1 MQKNI
6 TNKKISN
13 KNDKSK
19 IITGTINKATSK
31 TSYGSIPVSSEK
43 FLISPPQQIPT
54 NKKYFQRFDD
64 VKSFYFKD
72 SNSNPGSGT
81 YNLSLDYLDKSKY
94 KFKGNNYDDHSER
107 FKSYYNGIPGVGDY
121 NTNNNFFD
129 NTRNIFKYNNL
140 FTEYKLIPEINKS
153 ILNVPNS
160 TKYNPYERHG
170 DLSFKGKYR
179 PIGVN
184 RNDFV
189 TLTHI
194 RPYVPDEIK
203 CLEWIA
209 LGSCAFNVFLPQY
222 ARVNDSPKYLKDVT
236 TDVSTENFYWQNRLI
251 GALADPHYNEAMVW
265 IDRYQNNMASK
276 GHELI
281 NKFDKEFMEDNKK
294 LLENNNEEICKIFK
308 KETTD
313 VLGKVLHTASLKMKN
328 AFSRSDA

>member
-94 KFKGNNYDDHSER
+94 KFKGNNYDAHSER

-140 FTEYKLIPEINKS
+140 FTEY
-153 ILNVPNS
+153 
-160 TKYNPYERHG
+160 
-170 DLSFKGKYR
+170 
-179 PIGVN
+179 
-184 RNDFV
+184 
-189 TLTHI
+189 
-194 RPYVPDEIK
+194 
-203 CLEWIA
+203 
-209 LGSCAFNVFLPQY
+209 
-222 ARVNDSPKYLKDVT
+222 
-236 TDVSTENFYWQNRLI
+236 
-251 GALADPHYNEAMVW
+251 
-265 IDRYQNNMASK
+265 
-276 GHELI
+276 
-281 NKFDKEFMEDNKK
+281 
-294 LLENNNEEICKIFK
+294 
-308 KETTD
+308 
-313 VLGKVLHTASLKMKN
+313 
-328 AFSRSDA
+328 